1 METYIKRDF
10 YLNKLI
16 NRRNSN
22 EVKIITGP
30 RRCGKSWLLEKIY
43 RDYLLADG
51 VREDHIIIVQLDID
65 DEETDADLRVAQ
77 NLKHYLYSKIKDD
90 SQYYVIL
97 DEIQEVDGFERLVN
111 GLNYKDNIDVYVT
124 GSNSRF
130 LSSDIDTVFRGRGD
144 EIRVYPLSFRE
155 YCEGSEEPVQTLWKE
170 YYTYGGMPALLQY
183 HTSEQKIAYLQR
195 LWRKTYL
202 DDVVERHKIR
212 NREALESVVDAL
224 CSSIGSLTNPTR
236 LSNTLESV
244 QHVKINRE
252 TINDYLGYLEDA
264 FLFEGVRR
272 YNIKGRKYF
281 DTIKKYYSV
290 DVGLRNARLNFRQ
303 QELTHIM
310 ENIIYNE
317 LRVRGYAVDVGV
329 IEARQTVNG
338 KSTYSQLEVD
348 FVATNGMDKMYI
360 QSAFS
365 IPDEEKRKQE
375 TASLDKINDSF
386 QKVVIVGDDIA
397 AYKDEKGI
405 IYLGLRQFL
414 MNDDIK
420 LDI

>member
-1 METYIKRDF
+1 MKTYIKRDL

-65 DEETDADLRVAQ
+65 DEETDADLRIAQ

-111 GLNYKDNIDVYVT
+111 GLNSKDNIDVYVT
-124 GSNSRF
+124 GSNSKF

-155 YCEGSEEPVQTLWKE
+155 YCEGREEPLQTLWKE

-183 HTSEQKIAYLQR
+183 HSSEQKIAYLQR

-329 IEARQTVNG
+329 IEARQIVNG

-375 TASLDKINDSF
+375 TAPLDKINDSF
-386 QKVVIVGDDIA
+386 QKIVIVGDDIA

>member
-1 METYIKRDF
+1 M
-10 YLNKLI
+10 
-16 NRRNSN
+16 
-22 EVKIITGP
+22 
-30 RRCGKSWLLEKIY
+30 
-43 RDYLLADG
+43 
-51 VREDHIIIVQLDID
+51 
-65 DEETDADLRVAQ
+65 
-77 NLKHYLYSKIKDD
+77 
-90 SQYYVIL
+90 
-97 DEIQEVDGFERLVN
+97 
-111 GLNYKDNIDVYVT
+111 
-124 GSNSRF
+124 
-130 LSSDIDTVFRGRGD
+130 
-144 EIRVYPLSFRE
+144 
-155 YCEGSEEPVQTLWKE
+155 
-170 YYTYGGMPALLQY
+170 
-183 HTSEQKIAYLQR
+183 QR

-244 QHVKINRE
+244 QHIKINRE

>member
-1 METYIKRDF
+1 METYIKRDL

-65 DEETDADLRVAQ
+65 DEETDADLRIAQ

-111 GLNYKDNIDVYVT
+111 GLNSKDNIDVYVT
-124 GSNSRF
+124 GSNSKF

-155 YCEGSEEPVQTLWKE
+155 YCEGREEPLQTLWKE

-183 HTSEQKIAYLQR
+183 HSSEQKIAYLQR

-329 IEARQTVNG
+329 IEARQIVNG

-386 QKVVIVGDDIA
+386 QKIVIVGDDIA